1 VLIGFFIAEPL
12 RKEHP
17 LKVESYL
24 FTAKCAARRAF
35 FSLQADKFDA
45 ILSLYDLRQKRI
57 GRRKKE

>member
-1 VLIGFFIAEPL
+1 M
-12 RKEHP
+12 
-17 LKVESYL
+17 
-24 FTAKCAARRAF
+24 RRAAGV